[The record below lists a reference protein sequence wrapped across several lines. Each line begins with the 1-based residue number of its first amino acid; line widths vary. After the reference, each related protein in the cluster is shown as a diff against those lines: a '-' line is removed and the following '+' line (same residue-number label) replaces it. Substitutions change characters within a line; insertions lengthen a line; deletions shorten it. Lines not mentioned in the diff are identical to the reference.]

1 MWRARVVRSPYF
13 RWTIRPIS
21 ESCRTSRWSR
31 RFTASRWIRGP
42 TACTRRR
49 NKTRA
54 GPHRRCSSSR
64 PWPIKIL
71 PPLFAALLIPAS
83 AWAYR
88 PFVSTDAAVA
98 DPKEV
103 EIEVGYFNLERT
115 RRENTITTPSVVL
128 NYGFAKNW
136 EAVGELRIESS
147 PDFEITDPG
156 LFFKGVLREGVLQGR
171 EGVSVAI
178 EAGPLLPS
186 TLPHEHGVGFE
197 AIGIVSGKV
206 APVTVHINGGGGL
219 DRDDRHAFAIW
230 GVIGELPVHPKL
242 RLVGEVNGES
252 TQDQCPN
259 NSALFGVIWQPTS
272 KSVFL
277 DAGIRRGISGAAPD
291 WQFTIGLT
299 FGFSLP
305 AFSRQ

>member
-1 MWRARVVRSPYF
+1 M
-13 RWTIRPIS
+13 
-21 ESCRTSRWSR
+21 
-31 RFTASRWIRGP
+31 
-42 TACTRRR
+42 
-49 NKTRA
+49 
-54 GPHRRCSSSR
+54 
-64 PWPIKIL
+64 
-71 PPLFAALLIPAS
+71 
-83 AWAYR
+83 
-88 PFVSTDAAVA
+88 
-98 DPKEV
+98 
-103 EIEVGYFNLERT
+103 
-115 RRENTITTPSVVL
+115 VL

-136 EAVGELRIESS
+136 EAVGEFRIESS

-156 LFFKGVLREGVLQGR
+156 LFFKGVLKEGVLQER

-206 APVTVHINGGGGL
+206 APVTVHVNGGGGL

-252 TQDQCPN
+252 TQDQRPN
-259 NSALFGVIWQPTS
+259 NSALLGVIWQPTS
-272 KSVFL
+272 KNVFL
-277 DAGIRRGISGAAPD
+277 DAGVRRGISRAAPD

-299 FGFSLP
+299 FGFFLP
-305 AFSRQ
+305 TFSRQ